1 MRYPFLYLFVA
12 FVVGIIFRINDLW
25 QVNIWTI
32 FAIPFI
38 VSGFI
43 YVKKF
48 LPIYPFYW
56 REMLTG
62 SLFLLFIPIG
72 VYRTDQALQ
81 LPANDIAPFTGQY
94 LQFKGHWIS
103 ESPFHEFGRRAWLET
118 DSVYDGV
125 NSYAVSGKIQVK
137 IHNDDRTFYRAGDVV
152 QFKGR
157 LEPLKTGKNEGYYQ
171 YLLRNGIRFQVK
183 AVNIKR
189 IGRIV
194 GLNGWLLDVR
204 QRWEELFYEK
214 IHAEAEAGLA
224 VALILG
230 ERSYLSQDLK
240 KAYLQTGLTHL
251 IALSGSHIAVLLL
264 VMNWFWMLSS
274 FVPIPRWVRAVL
286 MILLLLGYMLLS
298 GASASVVRAV
308 LMGCLYLVGQLFF
321 LQRNTLNLLFV
332 AGFLQVVYDPLII
345 QDIGFQ
351 LSYLA
356 VLGIITV
363 WLPIRWLLV
372 QILRRKKLRDWLRNM
387 LLTVADAVGICL
399 VATLFTLPAVLFH
412 FSMLADYFLPANLLA
427 SLPVSVATVL
437 GFLLL
442 MVGKIPLIGEVVGL
456 LLTYALKGMNA
467 VAFYFS
473 SFPEP
478 TTEIGLALGQM
489 VGIYVALIGITFGI
503 RWSIRHA
510 FQNV

>member
-1 MRYPFLYLFVA
+1 MRHPFLYLFVA
-12 FVVGIIFRINDLW
+12 FVFGIILRLNDLW
-25 QVNIWTI
+25 QVNIWVI
-32 FAIPFI
+32 GAIPI
-38 VSGFI
+38 IALALI
-43 YVKKF
+43 YVKRF

-56 REMLTG
+56 RDMLSG
-62 SLFLLFIPIG
+62 CFLLLFMPLG
-72 VYRTDQALQ
+72 VYRTDQAQQ
-81 LPANDIAPFTGQY
+81 LPPNDIAPFTGQY

-118 DSVYDGV
+118 DSVHDGV
-125 NSYAVSGKIQVK
+125 NKYAVSGKIQVK

-157 LEPLKTGKNEGYYQ
+157 LESLKAGKNEGYYQ

-189 IGRIV
+189 IGRIG
-194 GLNGWLLDVR
+194 GLSGWLLNVR

-214 IHAEAEAGLA
+214 IHSEAEAGLA

-264 VMNWFWMLSS
+264 VMNWFWVLLG
-274 FVPIPRWVRAVL
+274 FAPIPRWVRTVL

-332 AGFLQVVYDPLII
+332 AGFLQVVYDPLLI

-356 VLGIITV
+356 VLGIVTV
-363 WLPIRWLLV
+363 WLPIRWLVV
-372 QILRRKKLRDWLRNM
+372 QILRRKKLSDWLQN
-387 LLTVADAVGICL
+387 LILPVSDTVGICL
-399 VATLFTLPAVLFH
+399 VATLFTLPATLFH
-412 FSMLADYFLPANLLA
+412 FSMLADCFLPANLLA
-427 SLPVSVATVL
+427 YLPVSVATVL

-442 MVGKIPLIGEVVGL
+442 IVGDIPFIGEMIGW

-478 TTEIGLALGQM
+478 TTEIRLALGQM
-489 VGIYVALIGITFGI
+489 IGMYIALLGITLGI
-503 RWSIRHA
+503 RWSIKR
-510 FQNV
+510 

>member
-12 FVVGIIFRINDLW
+12 FVIGIILRTNDLW
-25 QVNIWTI
+25 QVNLWTI
-32 FAIPFI
+32 SVIPI
-38 VSGFI
+38 IALALVYGR
-43 YVKKF
+43 KF

-56 REMLTG
+56 RDLLTG
-62 SLFLLFIPIG
+62 CFFLLFIPIG
-72 VYRTDQALQ
+72 VFRTEQALQ
-81 LPANDIAPFTGQY
+81 LPANDIAPLTGQY

-125 NSYAVSGKIQVK
+125 NTYAVSGKTQVT
-137 IHNDDRTFYRAGDVV
+137 IHTDDRTFYRAGDII

-183 AVNIKR
+183 AVNIRRIDR
-189 IGRIV
+189 IG
-194 GLNGWLLDVR
+194 GLRGWLLDLR
-204 QRWEELFYEK
+204 QRWEELFYER
-214 IHAEAEAGLA
+214 IHSESEAGLA

-240 KAYLQTGLTHL
+240 KTYLQTGLTHL

-264 VMNWFWMLSS
+264 VMNWFWVLLG
-274 FVPIPRWVRAVL
+274 FAPIPRWMRTLL

-332 AGFLQVVYDPLII
+332 AGFLQIVYDPLSI

-363 WLPIRWLLV
+363 WLPIRWLSV
-372 QILRRKKLRDWLRNM
+372 QYFRQKKLSDWLQK
-387 LLTVADAVGICL
+387 LLLPISDALGICL
-399 VATLFTLPAVLFH
+399 FATLFTLPATLFH

-427 SLPVSVATVL
+427 SLPVSLATVL

-442 MVGKIPLIGEVVGL
+442 IFGEIPIVGELIGWL
-456 LLTYALKGMNA
+456 MTLALQGMNA
-467 VAFYFS
+467 VALYFA
-473 SFPEP
+473 SFHEP
-478 TTEIGLALGQM
+478 TTEISVTLGQLAGM
-489 VGIYVALIGITFGI
+489 YIALLGVTLGI
-503 RWSIRHA
+503 RWSIKR
-510 FQNV
+510 